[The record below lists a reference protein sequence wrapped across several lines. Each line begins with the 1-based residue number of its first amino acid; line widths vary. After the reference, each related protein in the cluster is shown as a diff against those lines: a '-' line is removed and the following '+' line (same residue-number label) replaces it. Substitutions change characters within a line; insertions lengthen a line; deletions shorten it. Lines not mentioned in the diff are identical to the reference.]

1 MHSMFLACWFVVV
14 AALLAGC
21 GTVNSLMGGNS
32 EAEAKAALEWSYAPG
47 AISIDLRSDPRL
59 NLHDDAPHTL
69 VLAIVQTID
78 PNLFK
83 ALLADETAVARLLAT
98 GQSTPPMTAV
108 ERVIVEPGRT
118 RTIRLDRAQM
128 AQYFG
133 VIAGYYQLDPVSNA
147 RLFKIPVEI
156 KSSGLVVK
164 NRTAAPAPQR
174 VNLVL
179 GAERVM
185 AAEQISPPVVAAEQ
199 TAGKPGGRSGG
210 KPAEKPAEKPGE
222 PESGLIKID
231 ANDVRQ
237 AADGANAARRLSR

>member
-1 MHSMFLACWFVVV
+1 MHPMLLARWFVVA
-14 AALLAGC
+14 AALLASC

-47 AISIDLRSDPRL
+47 AISIELRSDPRL

-98 GQSTPPMTAV
+98 GQSIPPMTAV

-118 RTIRLDRAQM
+118 RTIRIDRAQG

-147 RLFKIPVEI
+147 RLFKIPVEV

-164 NRTAAPAPQR
+164 NRTAAPVPQR

-199 TAGKPGGRSGG
+199 PAGKPGGRSGG
-210 KPAEKPAEKPGE
+210 KPAEKPGE

-237 AADGANAARRLSR
+237 AADSANAARRLSR